1 MRNVFITHGGPSFF
15 HVSAVGDLLN
25 ESGFVPVIV
34 QELPSFGL
42 SVNEKV
48 RSWMRICPSAIVLA
62 TADSQSAYKKSRT
75 RQNIVHEIG
84 MLQAMPTI
92 QNRIVYLKEPGVQF
106 SSNIAERCGSSLLRN
121 VFRMYSFRSLEGCE
135 RSHFDRPRRFHNGE
149 GSRVTLVE
157 CRTHRPSVTACR

>member
-25 ESGFVPVIV
+25 EFGFVPVIV

-106 SSNIAERCGSSLLRN
+106 SSNIAEKVWIEFTKERVQDVFIPLIRGLRA
-121 VFRMYSFRSLEGCE
+121 FAL
-135 RSHFDRPRRFHNGE
+135 
-149 GSRVTLVE
+149 
-157 CRTHRPSVTACR
+157 